1 MGNRRIKSVYQGE
14 KDMND
19 GKLTLE
25 VLGVANAKANREHIT
40 NIYQQLDHLTNRIAD
55 LQIEINKLKEK
66 KT

>member
-1 MGNRRIKSVYQGE
+1 
-14 KDMND
+14 MND